1 MARKG
6 KWDYKPEAWKHMG
19 KRKDYGCMV
28 IIVVFA
34 ILTSLVAWI

>member
-6 KWDYKPEAWKHMG
+6 KWAYKPEAWKHMA

-28 IIVVFA
+28 IIVVFVT
-34 ILTSLVAWI
+34 LTTLIVCI